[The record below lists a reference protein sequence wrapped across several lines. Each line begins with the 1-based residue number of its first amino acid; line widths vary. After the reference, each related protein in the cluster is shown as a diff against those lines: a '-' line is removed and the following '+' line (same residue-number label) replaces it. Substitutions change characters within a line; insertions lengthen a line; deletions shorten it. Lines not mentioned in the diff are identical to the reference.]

1 MESSQLQWKWKY
13 YGGWV
18 FFCHFFPRIL
28 VKYIFLV
35 STSFCVGEFGRRWFW
50 LLVWKNGLWR
60 GYNFS
65 RFWEAKIKQRQSDK
79 FCIYSV
85 KKYPTKRSKVR
96 VPNGQHV
103 LFAVLAHFGCTFFSI
118 WGFLSCVVHE
128 NDIFRVNTSSFHY
141 ICFSLNKTTL

>member
-1 MESSQLQWKWKY
+1 MTYIWGFQRWRTSFGKFTVAVKVEILLW
-13 YGGWV
+13 WV
-18 FFCHFFPRIL
+18 NTFSFWIFSRIL
-28 VKYIFLV
+28 VKSIFLV
-35 STSFCVGEFGRRWFW
+35 STSFCVSKMD
-50 LLVWKNGLWR
+50 LWKGD
-60 GYNFS
+60 NFS
-65 RFWEAKIKQRQSDK
+65 RFWEAKIKPRQSDK

-128 NDIFRVNTSSFHY
+128 NDIFRVNTSTTILYMF
-141 ICFSLNKTTL
+141 FS